1 MSRRSYLRNLLQQLN
16 ILSAAPEFIVA
27 DKCPEWSATENSE
40 FLFVNLLEE
49 RALIEFKRTLQIPQQ
64 ISLRDVQQLDLEHF
78 AGFAVDDQVSDA
90 GPCGFQLLER
100 GVMKDLVQLQRDQSV
115 DIRNARSNR
124 RLCIA
129 GQGHVPF
136 KNLVDE
142 LLHHVLAALL
152 GKGILAKA
160 ALGHN
165 LVQQRH
171 FSGLCFS
178 GLPRQRIRRATHSCP
193 PLPWHRSRSAA
204 SSVLPSL
211 KLRRTVLD
219 QVCHFLASFPASL
232 KAVSADR
239 VTP

>member
-27 DKCPEWSATENSE
+27 DKCPEWSATEDSE

-49 RALIEFKRTLQIPQQ
+49 RALIELKRTLQIPQQ
-64 ISLRDVQQLDLEHF
+64 ISLRDVQ
-78 AGFAVDDQVSDA
+78 
-90 GPCGFQLLER
+90 
-100 GVMKDLVQLQRDQSV
+100 LQRDRSV

-165 LVQQRH
+165 LVQKRH

-178 GLPRQRIRRATHSCP
+178 GLRRQRIHRATHSCP
-193 PLPWHRSRSAA
+193 PLPWYRSRSAA

-211 KLRRTVLD
+211 KLRRTVPD